1 MSFIKP
7 IAAVAALS
15 IAALTVAAPAEARDR
30 HRPRHHHGHGHNH
43 HGHHGHGDAIAAGVF
58 GLAAGALIAG
68 ALAQPRPQPRAAYA
82 PDWVAYCSA
91 KFKTYDPATNLYVG
105 YDGYY
110 HECR

>member
-30 HRPRHHHGHGHNH
+30 HRHHHHGHHH
-43 HGHHGHGDAIAAGVF
+43 HGHHGHGDAVAAGVF
-58 GLAAGALIAG
+58 GLAAGALLAG
-68 ALAQPRPQPRAAYA
+68 ALAQPQPRAAYA
-82 PDWVAYCSA
+82 SDWVAYCSA
-91 KFKTYDPATNLYVG
+91 KYRTYNPATNLYVG